1 MKKQKKRYSK
11 IGIGAVGSIP
21 TLAKVQGAPEL
32 NFIKG
37 VLMEY
42 TELQLIC
49 DRLAGYDKKMVFEV
63 LEASKMDD
71 GSWKLRVAAKK
82 EQEDVNERT

>member
-1 MKKQKKRYSK
+1 M
-11 IGIGAVGSIP
+11 GSIP

-32 NFIKG
+32 KIILKG

-71 GSWKLRVAAKK
+71 GSWNLRVAAKK

>member
-1 MKKQKKRYSK
+1 M
-11 IGIGAVGSIP
+11 G
-21 TLAKVQGAPEL
+21 
-32 NFIKG
+32 
-37 VLMEY
+37 Y
-42 TELQLIC
+42 TKLQLIC